1 MRLISV
7 LVTVFYAN
15 GSCLPKQSLTKKFFA
30 GVNVFC
36 IYGMSSFPCQ
46 SPLFFIGKA
55 PSSHLPIPKICS
67 ISNTTATHKKKKKS
81 KTERAEMVPRIESRM
96 FIID

>member
-1 MRLISV
+1 
-7 LVTVFYAN
+7 
-15 GSCLPKQSLTKKFFA
+15 
-30 GVNVFC
+30 
-36 IYGMSSFPCQ
+36 
-46 SPLFFIGKA
+46 LFFIGKA

-81 KTERAEMVPRIESRM
+81 KTERAEMVPKIESRM